1 MDSLTQIVLG
11 AAAGEVVLGKKI
23 GNRAMVWGAIGG
35 TIPDLDVI
43 SNLFM
48 DDLNALA
55 FHRGISHSIF
65 FSIFGAL
72 FFGWLIHR
80 LYQSSLHPWIAMFT
94 KVIAAIAI
102 GFIVQMFFSI
112 MVPGNW
118 LPLILMIPII
128 GFLLYRNFKRKYIG
142 VEIDKPEA
150 NLRDWQWLF
159 FWSLFTHPILDCF
172 TMYGT
177 QLFAPFTDY
186 RVSWGTISVADP
198 MYTLPF
204 ILCLFTASRFAKND
218 KRRRFWNFLGIG
230 LSSLYL
236 CFTVFNKQH
245 INKVFEES
253 LERQGIAYNRLI
265 TNATILN
272 NLLWTGTV
280 ESDDTYYQGQYSI
293 FDTSD
298 IEFTAIEKQH
308 DRLTSLED
316 PTIKTLRWFSD
327 DFFNITPIAENKL
340 QFNDLRFGTFSG
352 KGKDPDD
359 FIFKFQLT
367 ENSDGSYE
375 MKDTQG
381 GPPEGGEKEMMGLL
395 ISRIK
400 GR

>member
-48 DDLNALA
+48 TDIGALA
-55 FHRGISHSIF
+55 FHRGITHSIT
-65 FSIFGAL
+65 FSIVGAL

-80 LYQSSLHPWIAMFT
+80 MYSSNFHPWVAMGA
-94 KVIAAIAI
+94 KVIAAVAVGYIVHLFFNIIA
-102 GFIVQMFFSI
+102 
-112 MVPGNW
+112 PGNW
-118 LPLILMIPII
+118 IPTILMIPII
-128 GFLLYRNFKRKYIG
+128 GFLLYRNFKNRYIG
-142 VEIDKPEA
+142 VEIEKPEA
-150 NLRDWQWLF
+150 SLRDWQWLF
-159 FWSLFTHPILDCF
+159 FWSLITHPILDCF

-177 QLFAPFTDY
+177 QLFAPFSNY

-204 ILCLFTASRFAKND
+204 ILCLFIASRYDRKNS
-218 KRRRFWNFLGIG
+218 RRRFWNYLGIG
-230 LSSLYL
+230 LSSAYL
-236 CFTVFNKQH
+236 TFTVFNKQH
-245 INKVFEES
+245 INAVFADS
-253 LERQGIAYNRLI
+253 LERQGITYNRLI

-272 NLLWTGTV
+272 NILWTGTV
-280 ESDDTYYQGQYSI
+280 ETDDTFYQGQYSL

-298 IEFTAIEKQH
+298 IVFTSIEKRH
-308 DRLTSLED
+308 DLLNSLDD
-316 PTIKTLRWFSD
+316 PTIQTLRWFSN
-327 DFFNITPIAENKL
+327 DFFNITPISKNKL

-352 KGKDPDD
+352 TGKDPDD

-367 ENSDGSYE
+367 EKEDGSYE
-375 MKDTQG
+375 MKDAQG
-381 GPPEGGEKEMMGLL
+381 GPPEGGEKEMMRQL
-395 ISRIK
+395 ISRIQ

>member
-48 DDLNALA
+48 SDLNALA
-55 FHRGISHSIF
+55 FHRGISHSLA
-65 FSIFGAL
+65 FSVFGAM

-80 LYQSSLHPWIAMFT
+80 LYQSSAHPWVAMFT
-94 KVIAAIAI
+94 KFIAAAAI
-102 GFIVQMFFSI
+102 GFIVHLFFQI
-112 MVPGNW
+112 LAPGHW

-128 GFLLYRNFKRKYIG
+128 GFLLYKNFKRRYIG
-142 VEIDKPEA
+142 VDIDKPQAE
-150 NLRDWQWLF
+150 LRDWQWLF

-177 QLFAPFTDY
+177 QLFAPFSDY

-198 MYTLPF
+198 MYTVPF
-204 ILCLFTASRFAKND
+204 ISCLLIASRFDRSDN
-218 KRRRFWNFLGIG
+218 RRRFWNYLGIG

-236 CFTVFNKQH
+236 LFTVFNKQH
-245 INKVFEES
+245 INQVFKES

-280 ESDDTYYQGQYSI
+280 ETDNNYYQGQYSI

-298 IEFTAIEKQH
+298 IEFTAIEKHH
-308 DRLTSLED
+308 DRLSSLDET
-316 PTIKTLRWFSD
+316 TIKTLRWFSD

-352 KGKDPDD
+352 KGEDPDD

-367 ENSDGSYE
+367 ENADGSYE
-375 MKDTQG
+375 MKDAQG